1 MSLVTRRQLLA
12 AAASAPLA
20 PLALSR
26 DVAAV
31 QAPSQTTTPP
41 PPRYALAANLELM
54 FPQTMPHAQRM
65 DMIAAQGI
73 KAFGFWSSVG
83 KDHKAMLDAQ
93 QRLGLA
99 CCSITGTTDAGRKTG
114 LTHTGYEA
122 EFLKD
127 FQNNCERAKLFG
139 CPNLISFL
147 GASTTA
153 VPPDVQ
159 HRQFIE
165 GLKKAGDIAAKYGV
179 YFCLEALNP
188 IDNPTM
194 SVLSATHAFKIVAD
208 VNHPHVLVD
217 FDMYHLAMG
226 EGNIINNLR
235 KGLRNKWIRFVEIG
249 DVPGRKEPGTGETN
263 YDNIFKVLREE
274 GFDNF
279 VGMEHGTSSTPEHA
293 MQVVRRVAGV

>member
-99 CCSITGTTDAGRKTG
+99 CCSITGTTDARFFG
-114 LTHTGYEA
+114 LYAGYLLVSLVTRQYTTDVFRFPVVIKPILVVEA
-122 EFLKD
+122 VLMMLAFVLAAQLVVFRVIRTLPWLDVLK
-127 FQNNCERAKLFG
+127 
-139 CPNLISFL
+139 
-147 GASTTA
+147 
-153 VPPDVQ
+153 V
-159 HRQFIE
+159 
-165 GLKKAGDIAAKYGV
+165 
-179 YFCLEALNP
+179 
-188 IDNPTM
+188 
-194 SVLSATHAFKIVAD
+194 
-208 VNHPHVLVD
+208 
-217 FDMYHLAMG
+217 
-226 EGNIINNLR
+226 
-235 KGLRNKWIRFVEIG
+235 
-249 DVPGRKEPGTGETN
+249 
-263 YDNIFKVLREE
+263 RE
-274 GFDNF
+274 
-279 VGMEHGTSSTPEHA
+279 
-293 MQVVRRVAGV
+293 

>member
-1 MSLVTRRQLLA
+1 MSVTRRRLLTA
-12 AAASAPLA
+12 AAAAPLA
-20 PLALSR
+20 ALGSASASAR
-26 DVAAV
+26 
-31 QAPSQTTTPP
+31 QIPSQTSPAPP
-41 PPRYALAANLELM
+41 PKYALAANLELM
-54 FPQTMPHAQRM
+54 FPVSMPHAQRM
-65 DMIAAQGI
+65 EIIASQGI
-73 KAFGFWSSVG
+73 KAFGFWGSAG

-99 CCSITGTTDAGRKTG
+99 CCSITGTTTTGSKTG
-114 LTHTGYEA
+114 LTHTGFEA

-127 FQNNCERAKLFG
+127 FESNCERARLFG
-139 CPNLISFL
+139 CKNLISFL

-159 HRQFIE
+159 HQQFVT
-165 GLKKAGDIAAKYGV
+165 GLRKAGDIAAKYDV

-194 SVLSATHAFKIVAD
+194 SVLRAEHAFRIIAD

-226 EGNIINNLR
+226 DGNIINNLR

-263 YDNIFKVLREE
+263 YENIFKVLREE
-274 GFDNF
+274 GFDSF
-279 VGMEHGTSSTPEHA
+279 IGMEHGTTSTPEHA
-293 MQVVRRVAGV
+293 MQVVRRMAGV